1 MTPPIRRGDVV
12 LVQGRGQGLVSDM
25 IRIGAELTGDSR
37 YAQWTHVA
45 IVFEADSQD
54 PGAILI
60 VEATAAAKVHT
71 AFLSKYPKRR
81 IVHTNVDDHDWEQVR
96 EFLDCVLSARARYDF
111 VANIGLFLW
120 AVIGTQI
127 CIARAGT
134 ATCSGLV
141 ADALTR
147 RGFVW
152 SRPAFAMTPAGIAA
166 DLERFRREGKL
177 GPRAAA

>member
-1 MTPPIRRGDVV
+1 MATPIRPGDVV

-25 IRIGAELTGDSR
+25 IRFGAELTYGPDNP

-45 IVFEADSQD
+45 IVYEATSQD
-54 PGAILI
+54 PDAIRI
-60 VEATAAAKVHT
+60 VEATAKAKVHT

-81 IVHTNVDDHDWEQVR
+81 IVHTNVDPHDWAQVR
-96 EFLDCVLSARARYDF
+96 TFLDCVLSARAGYDF
-111 VANIGLFLW
+111 VANVGLFLW
-120 AVIGTQI
+120 AVVGTSI
-127 CIARAGT
+127 CIQRAGT

-152 SRPAFAMTPAGIAA
+152 SRPPYAMTPAGIAS
-166 DLERFRREGKL
+166 DLERRFGCKSS
-177 GPRAAA
+177 